1 MGRGALFFMEGFL
14 GVRYGA
20 AAREFVLHQ
29 KSVSIL
35 IVVALVAVFVVIRWF
50 PIHRRNQQ
58 LPTV

>member
-1 MGRGALFFMEGFL
+1 VGRGTLFFMEGFL

-29 KSVSIL
+29 KFASVVTLVVL
-35 IVVALVAVFVVIRWF
+35 IAIFVAIRWF

-58 LPTV
+58 SPTV